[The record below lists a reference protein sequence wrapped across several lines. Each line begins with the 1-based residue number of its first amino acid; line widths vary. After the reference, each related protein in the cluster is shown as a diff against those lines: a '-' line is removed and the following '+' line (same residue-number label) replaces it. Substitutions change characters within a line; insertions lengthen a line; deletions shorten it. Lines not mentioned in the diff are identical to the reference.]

1 MILNPMFGCYY
12 GSVSPTGVSK
22 RGRSLPLPPPPES
35 KKASPPP
42 RNSSLTITEESKQTK
57 IRYGNF
63 DEILLVQLAIYQVV
77 NLPKGFASYIEF
89 KTRTD
94 AKKAQLYMDGAQ
106 IDRKVVHARF
116 TLPEQK
122 KATSPTRVVATS

>member
-1 MILNPMFGCYY
+1 MEQKCFGSRISRFTRNVCLN
-12 GSVSPTGVSK
+12 
-22 RGRSLPLPPPPES
+22 
-35 KKASPPP
+35 A
-42 RNSSLTITEESKQTK
+42 I
-57 IRYGNF
+57 GNF

-77 NLPKGFASYIEF
+77 NLPKRFASYVEF

>member
-35 KKASPPP
+35 KKASLPP
-42 RNSSLTITEESKQTK
+42 RFTRNVCLSAI
-57 IRYGNF
+57 GNF

-77 NLPKGFASYIEF
+77 NLPKRFASYVEF